1 MPPGESVHIASKDEK
16 KRLWIHNA
24 SLNLLF
30 IASWFLFATTL
41 SVYNKW
47 MFSDDHLNF
56 PYPLFVTTLHMFVQF
71 ILAAILRMFWPTT
84 NPEYV
89 SYSSVMSCPA

>member
-1 MPPGESVHIASKDEK
+1 MCSSLLPGELPIAISVCSRYAADT
-16 KRLWIHNA
+16 
-24 SLNLLF
+24 LF
-30 IASWFLFATTL
+30 RFLFATTL

-71 ILAAILRMFWPTT
+71 ILAAVLRIVWPKHFR
-84 NPEYV
+84 PERSPPRVEYG
-89 SYSSVMSCPA
+89 